1 MKKDE
6 LKKLEQEAKAKG
18 KALSKAYKSNPKAK
32 GAKDTTPTCRV
43 LSATIDK
50 CIKAVEQNVERLVG
64 DMKPMEALQFIETLQ
79 QIRETEH
86 FAELKWG
93 K

>member
-1 MKKDE
+1 MTSKE
-6 LKKLEQEAKAKG
+6 LKKLEDEAKAKG
-18 KALSKAYKSNPKAK
+18 KALAKAYKSNPKAK
-32 GAKDTTPTCRV
+32 GAKATTATCRV

-50 CIKAVEQNVERLVG
+50 CIKVVEENADRLVG

>member
-1 MKKDE
+1 MKSDE

-32 GAKDTTPTCRV
+32 GAKDTPPTCSV
-43 LSATIDK
+43 LSATIDN
-50 CIKAVEQNVERLVG
+50 CIKVVEENADRLVG
-64 DMKPMEALQFIETLQ
+64 DMKPMEALQFIEALQ